1 VSDAI
6 QAISVPDRLLMG
18 PGPSN
23 CPPSVLA
30 AMAQPTVGH
39 LDPWFIGR
47 MNEVQDMLRAVMRT
61 SNRLTLPI
69 SATGSAG
76 METCLVNLIEP
87 GDRCVIGVN
96 GVFGQRMSDIV
107 GRAGGDL
114 VRVDAP
120 WGQPLDLAA
129 MESALKA
136 GPTKLVA
143 VVHAETS
150 TGVLQPI
157 EEISRMAQER
167 GALLVVDTVT
177 SLGGHPV
184 LVDEW
189 GIDACYSG
197 TQKCLSVPP
206 GLSPISF
213 SNRAVEALRSRKT
226 KVQSWYLDLNMICS
240 YWGEDRV
247 YHHTAPVNMIY
258 ALHEGLR
265 LILEEGLEARWERH
279 RRNHELL
286 KAQLSELGMGLLPKP
301 QDSLWSLNAV
311 TLPEGVDDLAA
322 RKRMLTSY
330 GLEIGGGLGE
340 LKGRIWRVG
349 LMGHNS
355 TERNVTLFAA
365 AADEVLRSG
374 GA

>member
-1 VSDAI
+1 
-6 QAISVPDRLLMG
+6 
-18 PGPSN
+18 
-23 CPPSVLA
+23 
-30 AMAQPTVGH
+30 
-39 LDPWFIGR
+39 
-47 MNEVQDMLRAVMRT
+47 
-61 SNRLTLPI
+61 
-69 SATGSAG
+69 
-76 METCLVNLIEP
+76 
-87 GDRCVIGVN
+87 
-96 GVFGQRMSDIV
+96 
-107 GRAGGDL
+107 
-114 VRVDAP
+114 
-120 WGQPLDLAA
+120 
-129 MESALKA
+129 
-136 GPTKLVA
+136 
-143 VVHAETS
+143 
-150 TGVLQPI
+150 
-157 EEISRMAQER
+157 
-167 GALLVVDTVT
+167 
-177 SLGGHPV
+177 
-184 LVDEW
+184 
-189 GIDACYSG
+189 
-197 TQKCLSVPP
+197 
-206 GLSPISF
+206 
-213 SNRAVEALRSRKT
+213 
-226 KVQSWYLDLNMICS
+226 MICS